1 MATTSIELDIE
12 NITGVSDADDQFII
26 SAQKFVVASIPKNL
40 LKWAASETVSGTH
53 GGDNSPTAI
62 TLPVGTDNIIAVR
75 RDSYNAKEVGL
86 EDRAWLESSSG
97 SLKIPTASFPKYY
110 ITAGNQVRVK
120 PDPTASLTAHVT
132 YVDFSKLDDDCDL
145 RNAVI
150 FRAASNEFSKLSSTQ
165 LPTSEISFYSVPPD
179 VPSLATVYY
188 SGPASDKDATSP
200 TFTTAT
206 LSSAS
211 VYTGSAPTYSSPTVG
226 SASESLTS
234 SMTALTGDTYGTDA
248 DFLDFSKWF
257 SVAGEFIEDE
267 EDSELAAVQLNK
279 ISTYISSYSQAMQD
293 KLNIF
298 NTELQKYQV
307 AVQESMQEIQV
318 SNQVNI
324 AQAQSDLQ
332 VSIGNEDR
340 SQQRLLQNAVNEMQE
355 IVNNNNVLLQ
365 KYQSDVSAFSA
376 EVNKEIQEYQTKVQ
390 ISQKYGMDAE
400 KYYKWAQS
408 EVTAYTQNNSKM
420 IAAMM
425 YSKGSQKE

>member
-1 MATTSIELDIE
+1 MATTNIELDIE

-226 SASESLTS
+226 DASESLTATMDADS
-234 SMTALTGDTYGTDA
+234 AGYGTDA
-248 DFLDFSKWF
+248 DFLNFSKWF

-293 KLNIF
+293 KLNSF

-318 SNQVNI
+318 ANQVNI

-355 IVNNNNVLLQ
+355 IINNNNSLIQ
-365 KYQSDVSAFSA
+365 KYQADVSAFSA
-376 EVNKEIQEYQTKVQ
+376 EVNKEIQEYQTKLQ

-400 KYYKWAQS
+400 KYYKWSQS
-408 EVTAYTQNNSKM
+408 EVSAYTQNNSKM
-420 IAAMM
+420 LATMM
-425 YSKGSQKE
+425 SSRASQKE

>member
-1 MATTSIELDIE
+1 MATTNIELDIE
-12 NITGVSDADDQFII
+12 NITGVSDADDQFIV
-26 SAQKFVVASIPKNL
+26 SAQKFVVASIPKDL
-40 LKWAASETVSGTH
+40 LKWAASETVSGSH

-120 PDPTASLTAHVT
+120 PDPTVSLTAHVT
-132 YVDFSKLDDDCDL
+132 YVDYSKIDDNCDL
-145 RNAVI
+145 RNAVV
-150 FRAASNEFSKLSSTQ
+150 FRAASIEFTKLSSTQ

-188 SGPASDKDATSP
+188 SGPGSDLDAASP

-226 SASESLTS
+226 DASESLTATMDS
-234 SMTALTGDTYGTDA
+234 DSAGYGTDA
-248 DFLDFSKWF
+248 DFLNFSKWF

-267 EDSELAAVQLNK
+267 EDSELAAIQLNK

-293 KLNIF
+293 KLNSF

-318 SNQVNI
+318 TNQVNI

-332 VSIGNEDR
+332 VAVGNEDR
-340 SQQRLLQNAVNEMQE
+340 SQQRLIQNAVNEMQE
-355 IVNNNNVLLQ
+355 TVNDNNVLLQ
-365 KYQSDVSAFSA
+365 KYQADVSAFSA
-376 EVNKEIQEYQTKVQ
+376 EVNKEIQEYQTKLQ

-400 KYYKWAQS
+400 KYYKWSQS
-408 EVTAYTQNNSKM
+408 EVSAYMQNNSKM
-420 IAAMM
+420 LATMM
-425 YSKGSQKE
+425 SSRASQKD